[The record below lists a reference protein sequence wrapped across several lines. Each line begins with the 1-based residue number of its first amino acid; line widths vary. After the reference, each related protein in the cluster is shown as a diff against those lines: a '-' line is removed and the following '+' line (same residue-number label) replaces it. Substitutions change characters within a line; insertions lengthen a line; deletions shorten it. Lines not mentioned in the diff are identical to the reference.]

1 MEDREEKLEAAR
13 RAVEAASWELRD
25 LMTDRDRRDLRD
37 LDPLRAMIRLAHV
50 IVQRIGT

>member
-1 MEDREEKLEAAR
+1 MDREEKLEAAR

-37 LDPLRAMIRLAHV
+37 LDPMHGMVRMAYV
-50 IVQRIGT
+50 IMQSLST